1 MQNHTLK
8 QRYMKVLSF
17 CLLSL
22 LTVVSVFS
30 QNYEISITLNSRND
44 TVLLGHYFAKNDLWI
59 RDDTVVLKNGKG
71 VFRGNRKLPKGVY
84 FIYDNRSK
92 FDIIIGDQ
100 QEFGIVADTANF
112 IQHTK
117 FTNSSENDVFYD
129 FNRYNAERSVEY
141 QRLNEQL
148 KTATTDDE
156 RTALRTQLQT
166 LINERIAYILK
177 LIDANPE
184 LFVAKFLKTLIPP
197 DYNLPEPPKDDGEM
211 FPNVSFY
218 IGGIA
223 HISLTISI
231 STIPTCCA
239 RNSMMTR

>member
-1 MQNHTLK
+1 
-8 QRYMKVLSF
+8 MKVLSF

-100 QEFGIVADTANF
+100 QVFGIVADTANF

-177 LIDANPE
+177 LIDANQE

-211 FPNVSFY
+211 FPNVSFC